1 MSAGAFYDP
10 ELIRCKIPEKK
21 KNQQQKKSLEGQ
33 SGDGKE
39 AISRFFPARGEE
51 FTKNR
56 GIGRKYFDFSARFEA
71 PGEARRG
78 FGVISRRNGIFL
90 WFYPGGL
97 GRKKRILGLFFA
109 PPGPNLA
116 EWRGN
121 KGEGSSKNWSEGGK
135 LNLKILQRGG
145 NRLWGR
151 MRRDGEGLFSI
162 FSFLGRSLRGFAAAA
177 GGGFL
182 LQLRF
187 CGKNPEKREKRRQKK
202 EFFSGRG

>member
-1 MSAGAFYDP
+1 MRISRVGSCFPRGEEFGGTKVEQSRGGFEFSLGFVHGINAIGSPPALGSLPTRKNPNYPEYRSTSAGAFYDP

-21 KNQQQKKSLEGQ
+21 KPNNKKKSLEGQ
-33 SGDGKE
+33 SGDGKK

-90 WFYPGGL
+90 WFDPGGL
-97 GRKKRILGLFFA
+97 GRKMRILGLFFP

-135 LNLKILQRGG
+135 LN
-145 NRLWGR
+145 
-151 MRRDGEGLFSI
+151 
-162 FSFLGRSLRGFAAAA
+162 
-177 GGGFL
+177 
-182 LQLRF
+182 
-187 CGKNPEKREKRRQKK
+187 
-202 EFFSGRG
+202 